1 MNAGNVAPALNVLII
16 SAILVLNY
24 FYQRNRFS
32 FTLKCICSSAFALL
46 GVINLGFAIGMN
58 QANLQFYILM
68 TTALVLAMLG
78 DVFIGKS
85 FILGAGLFALGH
97 ISFII
102 AYFFLH
108 GFSLR
113 EVWISA
119 LIFAASAAFLIFA
132 PCIKYSSEN
141 FRWICVAYALIISS
155 MLGKALANL
164 IFEPS
169 GVNILIATG
178 SFLFF
183 FSDLMLV
190 LDWFVRKWKW
200 TANACMGT
208 YYPALCILAF
218 SMYFKAF
225 GIDI

>member
-1 MNAGNVAPALNVLII
+1 MNSNASALLLNILII
-16 SAILVLNY
+16 AAIFILNY
-24 FYQRNRFS
+24 FYQKNKFVFS
-32 FTLKCICSSAFALL
+32 LKCICSSAFALL
-46 GVINLGFAIGMN
+46 GLINLGFAIAAK
-58 QANLQFYILM
+58 QANMQFYILM
-68 TTALVLAMLG
+68 ATALVLAMLG

-85 FILGAGLFALGH
+85 FIVGAGLFALGH
-97 ISFII
+97 VCFII
-102 AYFFLH
+102 AYFFLQD
-108 GFSLR
+108 FSLR
-113 EVWISA
+113 DAWISA

-132 PCIKYSSEN
+132 PCIKYSSESN
-141 FRWICVAYALIISS
+141 RRICVAYALIISS
-155 MLGKALANL
+155 MLGKAISNL
-164 IFEPS
+164 MAEPS
-169 GVNILIATG
+169 GVNALIATG

-225 GIDI
+225 

>member
-1 MNAGNVAPALNVLII
+1 VNAGNVAPALNVLII

-24 FYQRNRFS
+24 FYQRNRFVFS
-32 FTLKCICSSAFALL
+32 LKCVCSSAFALL

-68 TTALVLAMLG
+68 ATALVLAMLG

-97 ISFII
+97 VSFII

-119 LIFAASAAFLIFA
+119 AIFAASAAFLIFA
-132 PCIKYSSEN
+132 PCIKYSSDS
-141 FRWICVAYALIISS
+141 FRWVCVAYALIISS

-164 IFEPS
+164 TFEPS
-169 GVNILIATG
+169 GVNILIAVG

-225 GIDI
+225 

>member
-1 MNAGNVAPALNVLII
+1 MNSNTSALLLNILII
-16 SAILVLNY
+16 AAIFILNY
-24 FYQRNRFS
+24 FYQKNNFVFS
-32 FTLKCICSSAFALL
+32 LKCICSAAFAVL
-46 GVINLGFAIGMN
+46 GGINLGFGVAMK
-58 QANLQFYILM
+58 QANMQFYVLM
-68 TTALVLAMLG
+68 VSALVLAMLG

-85 FILGAGLFALGH
+85 FSLGAGLFALGH
-97 ISFII
+97 VCFII
-102 AYFFLH
+102 AYSFLQD
-108 GFSLR
+108 FSLR
-113 EVWISA
+113 DVWISA

-132 PCIKYSSEN
+132 PCIKYSSDS

-164 IFEPS
+164 TVEPN
-169 GVNILIATG
+169 GVNILIAAG

-225 GIDI
+225 CI